1 MDYYHLLLL
10 LLSTCSFLPDLQ
22 LCFNFDTKNFKIFYG
37 SKENQFGYTVQQ
49 HEVGGRQWLLVGA
62 PFESTGKQQTGDVF
76 KCPLDTRS
84 SANCTRLNLGK
95 LSLDNVSERKDNMRL
110 GMTLTSNPKDNSFV
124 TCGPLWSHECG
135 SSLYSTGICSKV
147 SRNFKLSHTIAPALQ
162 RCETLMD
169 IVIVLDG
176 SNSIYPWYEVQDF
189 LITILQKFYIGPGQ
203 TQVGV
208 VQYGSTV
215 VHEFGLGEY
224 QTVDEVVEA
233 ARGIDQRGGEE
244 TRTALGINVARSE
257 AFNRGGRPGAKKVMI
272 VITDGESH
280 DSPQLVQAVADSEKD
295 NITMYAIAVLGYY
308 NRRGI
313 NPEAFLKEIKFIA
326 SDPDEKHFFNVS
338 DESALK
344 DIVDALGERIFS
356 LEGTSSQGRGFGLQM
371 AQAGF
376 SSHLVKDG
384 ILLGAVGAY
393 DWNGAVLKETKH
405 GKVVPPKFSYKDEFP
420 DELKNHGA
428 YLGYSVGSLISS
440 RGSQLYVS
448 GAPRFNHTG
457 KVIVFT
463 LKNTGNLTI
472 LQALLGEQIGSY
484 FGSELLSMDVDSDG
498 QTDILLVAA
507 PMFCSQ
513 GWERGRVYIYTV
525 TPQTSL
531 ILQGALEVS
540 DRSQNSRLGSA
551 MAQIPDMNGDGF
563 KELVVGAP
571 LEDDHQGAVYVYYGQ
586 DKTIQRQYRQRLSAA
601 GFSAGLKYFGQSLH
615 GVLDVNA
622 DGLVDLAVGAL
633 GAAVI
638 VWSRGV
644 VRIQAKLTFEPEKVN
659 IFNKDC
665 LRGGKEVTCMSVIVC
680 LSLESRTKSKTKSRT
695 DVAVW
700 YSLVLDERRFPPRAV
715 LDESGRQQPR
725 SLSLQ
730 VGGQSCQRLGF
741 SIQET
746 TDYGRPI
753 AVVLETG
760 LKSLDEGPVLDPDWP
775 SVLRAELPFWNG
787 CEQEDTCVPDLIL
800 YSHTDLLDV
809 QQFCS
814 SRERAVWSI
823 CSHQRASEGSVYV
836 MEAGRRRMV
845 VFARLENQGENAYGA
860 AIHISTSSNL
870 LFSSLI
876 VKDQSDIQI
885 ECYTEDRLANQRNCN
900 ISAPFMKSLA
910 QVSFRLEFEFSRTVF
925 LDHVQVIMTASSEG
939 EEGYPDDNISD
950 IFLPLKYQTD
960 LLFTRDPNPPRFEI
974 RADSSSSSSSSSSWD
989 HTDSRSPNFNLTYHI
1004 QNLGMFSVQ
1013 DVLFRADVWA
1023 VTRQG
1028 NQLVNITAVQYSIEQ
1043 VAGSDCVLPQPRS
1056 TNQVTA
1062 EDLSHLSQLN
1072 HSNSVSVTVQCRL
1085 NLPASRELKVTLS
1098 GQLQIPALLTVNFR
1112 SLELLTE
1119 ASIQLEASS
1128 HMFLQEERP
1137 VREIILELRKDEDYT
1152 VPVWIILGSSLGGLL
1167 LLALLVLALWK
1178 LGFFNRRRRQE
1189 EEEQPVANG
1198 KAAEEL

>member
-1 MDYYHLLLL
+1 MDYFHLLLL
-10 LLSTCSFLPDLQ
+10 LLWTCSVLPDLH
-22 LCFNFDTKNFKIFYG
+22 LCFNFDTKNFKIFSG

-49 HEVGGRQWLLVGA
+49 HEAGGRQWLLVGA
-62 PFESTGKQQTGDVF
+62 PFESTGKQQTGDVYR
-76 KCPLDTRS
+76 CPLDTRN
-84 SANCTRLNLGK
+84 SANCTRLHLGK
-95 LSLDNVSERKDNMRL
+95 LSLDNVSERKDKMRL
-110 GMTLTSNPKDNSFV
+110 GMTLTSNPKDSSFV

-135 SSLYSTGICSKV
+135 SSLYSTGICSRV
-147 SRNFKLSHTIAPALQ
+147 SRNFRLSHTIAPALH
-162 RCETLMD
+162 RCETFMD

-189 LITILQKFYIGPGQ
+189 LINILHKFYIGPGQ

-208 VQYGSTV
+208 IQYGSTV
-215 VHEFGLGEY
+215 VHEFSLGEY
-224 QTVDEVVEA
+224 QTVEEVVEA
-233 ARGIDQRGGEE
+233 ARSIDQRGGEE

-257 AFNRGGRPGAKKVMI
+257 AFKRGGRPGAQKVMI

-280 DSPQLVQAVADSEKD
+280 DSPQLLQAVADSERD

-326 SDPDEKHFFNVS
+326 SDPDEKHFFNVT

-405 GKVVPPKFSYKDEFP
+405 GKVVPPKSSYKDEFP
-420 DELKNHGA
+420 EELKNHGA

-440 RGSQLYVS
+440 RGAQLYVA

-484 FGSELLSMDVDSDG
+484 FGCELLSMDVDSDG
-498 QTDILLVAA
+498 QTDVLLVAA
-507 PMFCSQ
+507 PMFYSQ
-513 GWERGRVYIYTV
+513 GWERGKVYIYAV

-531 ILQGALEVS
+531 ILQGALEVF
-540 DRSQNSRLGSA
+540 DRSHNSRLGSSL
-551 MAQIPDMNGDGF
+551 AQIPDMNGDGF
-563 KELVVGAP
+563 RELVVGAP
-571 LEDDHQGAVYVYYGQ
+571 LEDDHQGAVYVFYGQ
-586 DKTIQRQYRQRLSAA
+586 DKSIQLQYRQRLSAA
-601 GFSAGLKYFGQSLH
+601 AFSAGLKYFGQSVH
-615 GVLDVNA
+615 GVLDVNG

-638 VWSRGV
+638 IWSRGV
-644 VRIQAKLTFEPEKVN
+644 VRIQAKLIFEPEKVN

-665 LRGGKEVTCMSVIVC
+665 RRGGKEVTCMSVTVC
-680 LSLESRTKSKTKSRT
+680 LSLDSRTKARTKTRT

-700 YSLVLDERRFPPRAV
+700 FSLLLDERRFPPRAV
-715 LDESGRQQPR
+715 LDESDRQQRR
-725 SLSLQ
+725 SLFLPP
-730 VGGQSCQRLGF
+730 GGQSCQRLGF

-760 LKSLDEGPVLDPDWP
+760 LQSPDEGPVLDPDWP
-775 SVLRAELPFWNG
+775 NVLRSELPFWNG
-787 CEQEDTCVPDLIL
+787 CEQEETCVPDLIL
-800 YSHTDLLDV
+800 HSHTDLLDV

-814 SRERAVWSI
+814 SDRSAWSL
-823 CSHQRASEGSVYV
+823 CGHQGASERSVYV
-836 MEAGRRRMV
+836 VETGRRRML

-876 VKDQSDIQI
+876 VKDQSDLQI
-885 ECYTEDRLANQRNCN
+885 DCYSEDRLANQRSCN
-900 ISAPFMKSLA
+900 ISAPFMKSMS
-910 QVSFRLEFEFSRTVF
+910 QVSFRLEFEFSHSVL
-925 LDHVQVIMTASSEG
+925 LDHVRVVMATSSEG
-939 EEGYPDDNISD
+939 EDRYPDDNMND
-950 IFLPLKYQTD
+950 IFLPLKYQTE

-974 RADSSSSSSSSSSWD
+974 RADSSSSSSSSRDQPDSS
-989 HTDSRSPNFNLTYHI
+989 SFNLTYFI
-1004 QNLGMFSVQ
+1004 QNLGIFSVQ
-1013 DVLFRADVWA
+1013 DVVFRAEVWA
-1023 VTRQG
+1023 VTRQR
-1028 NQLVNITAVQYSIEQ
+1028 NQLVDIMDYSIEQ
-1043 VAGSDCVLPQPRS
+1043 VAGSHCTLPQPRT
-1056 TNQVTA
+1056 TNQVSP

-1072 HSNSVSVTVQCRL
+1072 RSNSEGLLVRCAL
-1085 NLPASRELKVTLS
+1085 NLPASREMKVTLR
-1098 GQLQIPALLTVNFR
+1098 GRLHLRALLAVNFR
-1112 SLELLTE
+1112 SLELLTA

-1128 HMFLQEERP
+1128 PMFLQEDWP
-1137 VREIILELRKDEDYT
+1137 VRQIILELRKDDDYT
-1152 VPVWIILGSSLGGLL
+1152 VPFWIILGSSLGGLL

>member
-1 MDYYHLLLL
+1 MDYFQLLLL
-10 LLSTCSFLPDLQ
+10 LWTCSLLPDLQ
-22 LCFNFDTKNFKIFYG
+22 LCFNFDTKNFKIFSG

-49 HEVGGRQWLLVGA
+49 HEAGGRQWLLVGA
-62 PFESTGKQQTGDVF
+62 PFESTGKQQTGDVYR
-76 KCPLDTRS
+76 CPLDTRNS
-84 SANCTRLNLGK
+84 VNCTRLHLGK
-95 LSLDNVSERKDNMRL
+95 LSLDNVSERKDKMRL
-110 GMTLTSNPKDNSFV
+110 GMTLTSNPKDSSFV

-135 SSLYSTGICSKV
+135 SSLYSTGICSRV
-147 SRNFKLSHTIAPALQ
+147 SRNFRLSHTIAPALQ
-162 RCETLMD
+162 RCETFMD

-189 LITILQKFYIGPGQ
+189 LINILHKFYIGPGQ

-215 VHEFGLGEY
+215 VHEFSLGEY
-224 QTVDEVVEA
+224 QTAEEVVEA
-233 ARGIDQRGGEE
+233 ARSIDQRGGEE

-257 AFNRGGRPGAKKVMI
+257 AFKRGGRPGAQKVMI

-280 DSPQLVQAVADSEKD
+280 DSPQLLQAVTDSERD

-326 SDPDEKHFFNVS
+326 SDPDEKHFFNVT
-338 DESALK
+338 DESSLK

-384 ILLGAVGAY
+384 VLLGAVGAY

-405 GKVVPPKFSYKDEFP
+405 GKVVPPKSSYKDEFP
-420 DELKNHGA
+420 DELKNHAA

-440 RGSQLYVS
+440 RGSQLYIA

-484 FGSELLSMDVDSDG
+484 FGSELLSMDVDGDG
-498 QTDILLVAA
+498 HTDVLLVAA
-507 PMFCSQ
+507 PMFYSQ
-513 GWERGRVYIYTV
+513 GWERGKVYIYTV
-525 TPQTSL
+525 TPQTSV
-531 ILQGALEVS
+531 ILQGALEAS
-540 DRSQNSRLGSA
+540 RAQNSRLGSA
-551 MAQIPDMNGDGF
+551 LAQIPDMNGDGF
-563 KELVVGAP
+563 RELVVGAP
-571 LEDDHQGAVYVYYGQ
+571 LEDDHQGAVYVFYGQ
-586 DKTIQRQYRQRLSAA
+586 DKAIQHQYRQRLSAE
-601 GFSAGLKYFGQSLH
+601 GFSAGLQYFGQSLH
-615 GVLDVNA
+615 GVLDVNG

-665 LRGGKEVTCMSVIVC
+665 QRGGKEVTCMSVTVC
-680 LSLESRTKSKTKSRT
+680 LSLDSRTKTRTKTRT

-700 YSLVLDERRFPPRAV
+700 YSLGLDERRFPPRAV
-715 LDESGRQQPR
+715 LDESDRQQPK
-725 SLSLQ
+725 SLFLPT
-730 VGGQSCQRLGF
+730 GGQSCQRLGF

-753 AVVLETG
+753 VVVLETG
-760 LKSLDEGPVLDPDWP
+760 LQSPDEGPVLDPDWP
-775 SVLRAELPFWNG
+775 SILRAELPFWNG
-787 CEQEDTCVPDLIL
+787 CEQEDICVPDLIL
-800 YSHTDLLDV
+800 HSHTDLMDV

-814 SRERAVWSI
+814 SRDRAAWSL
-823 CSHQRASEGSVYV
+823 CRHQVASESSVFV
-836 MEAGRRRMV
+836 VETGRRRMV

-860 AIHISTSSNL
+860 SIHISTSSNL

-885 ECYTEDRLANQRNCN
+885 ECYSEDRLANQRSCN
-900 ISAPFMKSLA
+900 ISAPFMKSLS
-910 QVSFRLEFEFSRTVF
+910 QVSFHLEFEFSRSVV
-925 LDHVQVIMTASSEG
+925 LDHVRVVMATRSDG
-939 EEGYPDDNISD
+939 EEGYPDDNIND

-960 LLFTRDPNPPRFEI
+960 LLFTRDPKAPRFEI
-974 RADSSSSSSSSSSWD
+974 RADSSSSSSSSSWD
-989 HTDSRSPNFNLTYHI
+989 QPDSSSPTFNLTYYI
-1004 QNLGMFSVQ
+1004 QNLGIFPVQ
-1013 DVLFRADVWA
+1013 DVLFRADIWA
-1023 VTRQG
+1023 VTRQE
-1028 NQLVNITAVQYSIEQ
+1028 NQLVNITDYSIEQ
-1043 VAGSDCVLPQPRS
+1043 VAGSHCMLPQHRA

-1062 EDLSHLSQLN
+1062 EDVSHLSQLN
-1072 HSNSVSVTVQCRL
+1072 RSNSLSLAVRCRL
-1085 NLPASRELKVTLS
+1085 NLPASRELKVTLR
-1098 GQLQIPALLTVNFR
+1098 GRLQLPALLAVSFR
-1112 SLELLTE
+1112 SLELLTA

-1128 HMFLQEERP
+1128 AMFLQEDRP
-1137 VREIILELRKDEDYT
+1137 VRQIILELRKEEDYT

>member
-1 MDYYHLLLL
+1 MQQNV
-10 LLSTCSFLPDLQ
+10 TFADLQ

-76 KCPLDTRS
+76 KCPLDTRN

-224 QTVDEVVEA
+224 QTVDEVVEV

-513 GWERGRVYIYTV
+513 GWERGKVYIYTV

-531 ILQGALEVS
+531 FLQGALEVS

-563 KELVVGAP
+563 RELVVGAP

-823 CSHQRASEGSVYV
+823 CSHQGASEGSVYV

-885 ECYTEDRLANQRNCN
+885 ECYAEDRLANQRNCN

-925 LDHVQVIMTASSEG
+925 LDHVRVIMTTSSEG
-939 EEGYPDDNISD
+939 EEGYPDDNIND

-989 HTDSRSPNFNLTYHI
+989 HTDSSSPNFNLTYHI

-1043 VAGSDCVLPQPRS
+1043 VAGSDCVLHQPRS
-1056 TNQVTA
+1056 TSQVTA

-1152 VPVWIILGSSLGGLL
+1152 IPVWIILGSSLGGLL